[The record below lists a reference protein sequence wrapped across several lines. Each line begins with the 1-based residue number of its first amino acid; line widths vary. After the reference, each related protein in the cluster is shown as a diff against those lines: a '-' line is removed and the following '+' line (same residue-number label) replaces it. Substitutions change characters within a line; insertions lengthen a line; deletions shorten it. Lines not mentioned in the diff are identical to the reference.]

1 MPKEEQQE
9 TLVDILSAIDDLEES
24 VFQIAGP
31 ENIRNDETADYS
43 LSELYMFL
51 SEGLR
56 PREVFVGSDN

>member
-1 MPKEEQQE
+1 MSKEGQTE
-9 TLVDILSAIDDLEES
+9 TLVGILSAIDDLEEA

-31 ENIRNDETADYS
+31 ENIRNDETANYS

-56 PREVFVGSDN
+56 PGEVFVVSDN